1 VALAND
7 LLIRFY
13 RTMVR
18 VRRFEERARVEY
30 RRGALPGMLHL
41 SVGEEA
47 VSVGSCTALEPGDSI
62 TSNHRGH
69 GHCIAKG
76 GDVRRMF
83 AELLGKQTGYCGGK
97 GGSMHIADPSLGII
111 GANGIV
117 GGGLPIATGC
127 GLAARMR
134 GDGRVTLCFFGD
146 GASNQGSFHESLNLA
161 ALWKLPVVYVCE
173 NNLYAVSTRQNRAQA
188 IADIASRAAGYGMP
202 GVVVDGQDVCAVHHV
217 VGEAVRR
224 ARAGDG
230 PTLVEAKTYR
240 WYGHCE
246 ADPPTTVYRT
256 KEEEAAWRLRD
267 PIALL
272 RAKLLADSIST
283 EAELEGWDAEEEL
296 LIEEAVRFARDSPDP
311 PVASAREGVFA
322 DA

>member
-1 VALAND
+1 MELGRDALVD
-7 LLIRFY
+7 VYRRMRTIRA
-13 RTMVR
+13 
-18 VRRFEERARVEY
+18 FEEKLTELVA
-30 RRGALPGMLHL
+30 GGKIGGFLHL
-41 SVGEEA
+41 YAGEEA
-47 VSVGSCTALEPGDSI
+47 VAVGVCAHLGTRDWVAST
-62 TSNHRGH
+62 HRGH

-83 AELLGKQTGYCGGK
+83 AELLGKATGYCRGK
-97 GGSMHIADPSLGII
+97 GGSMHIADPELGII

-127 GLAARMR
+127 ALASRLR

-161 ALWKLPVVYVCE
+161 GLWRLPVVYVCE
-173 NNLYAVSTRQNRAQA
+173 NNLYAVSTRQDRAQA
-188 IADIASRAAGYGMP
+188 IADIASRAASYGME
-202 GVVVDGQDVCAVHHV
+202 GVVVDGQDVGAVY
-217 VGEAVRR
+217 EAVGAAARN
-224 ARAGDG
+224 ARAGAG
-230 PTLVEAKTYR
+230 PALLEAKTYR

-256 KEEEAAWRLRD
+256 KEEEAQWRRRD

-272 RAKLLADSIST
+272 RARLLAEAAAT
-283 EAELEGWDAEEEL
+283 EAELARWEAEEEQ
-296 LIEEAVRFARDSPDP
+296 LIEDAVKFALDSGEA
-311 PVASAREGVFA
+311 PVESAREGVFA

>member
-1 VALAND
+1 MTDD
-7 LLIRFY
+7 LMLSCY
-13 RTMVR
+13 RTMSR
-18 VRRFEERARVEY
+18 VRRFEERARQEY
-30 RRGALPGMLHL
+30 RKGALPGMLHL

-47 VSVGSCTALEPGDSI
+47 VSVGACAALAPGDSV

-69 GHCIAKG
+69 GHCIARG

-83 AELLGKQTGYCGGK
+83 AELFGKQTGYCRGK
-97 GGSMHIADPSLGII
+97 GGSMHIADPALGII

-117 GGGLPIATGC
+117 GGGLTIATGC
-127 GLAARMR
+127 GLAARLQ
-134 GDGRVTLCFFGD
+134 GDGKVTLCFFGD

-161 ALWKLPVVYVCE
+161 ALWKLPVVYICE
-173 NNLYAVSTRQNRAQA
+173 NNLYAVSTRQNRQQA
-188 IADIASRAAGYGMP
+188 ISDIASRAAGYGMP
-202 GVVVDGQDVCAVHHV
+202 GVVVDGQDVCAVHDA

-224 ARAGDG
+224 ARAGSG

-256 KEEEAAWRLRD
+256 REEEAVWRERD
-267 PIALL
+267 PLALL
-272 RAKLLADSIST
+272 RAKLLEQSVST
-283 EAELEGWDAEEEL
+283 DAVLDRWDAEEER
-296 LIEEAVRFARDSPDP
+296 LIEEAVRFARESPDP
-311 PVASAREGVFA
+311 PVSSAAEGVYA

>member
-1 VALAND
+1 MTNELM
-7 LLIRFY
+7 LRCY
-13 RTMVR
+13 RTMSR
-18 VRRFEERARVEY
+18 VRRFEERARQEY
-30 RRGALPGMLHL
+30 RKGALPGMLHL

-47 VSVGSCTALEPGDSI
+47 VSVGACAALEPGDSV

-69 GHCIAKG
+69 GHCIARG

-83 AELLGKQTGYCGGK
+83 AELFGKATGYCGGK
-97 GGSMHIADPSLGII
+97 GGSMHIADPALGII

-127 GLAARMR
+127 GLASRLR
-134 GDGRVTLCFFGD
+134 GDDRVTLCFFGD

-161 ALWKLPVVYVCE
+161 ALWKLPVIYVCE

-188 IADIASRAAGYGMP
+188 ITDIASRATGYGMP
-202 GVVVDGQDVCAVHHV
+202 GVVVDGQDVCAVHDT
-217 VGEAVRR
+217 VGEAVGR
-224 ARAGDG
+224 ARVGTG

-246 ADPPTTVYRT
+246 ADPPTTFYRT
-256 KEEEAAWRLRD
+256 KEEEASWRLRD
-267 PIALL
+267 PLVLL
-272 RAKLLADSIST
+272 RDRLLAASLAT
-283 EAELEGWDAEEEL
+283 EAEMDLWDAEEEQL
-296 LIEEAVRFARDSPDP
+296 VQEAVRFARESPDP
-311 PVASAREGVFA
+311 AVSSAAEGVYA